1 MPRRFA
7 ERVAGFEV
15 NRSGEAAMS
24 SKPGLLFY
32 CQHSLGMGHLV
43 RSLALAEAFA
53 VDFRVV
59 FLNGGVLPAGFR
71 ARNGVEIVELP
82 ALGMGINGRLV
93 SRDERYML
101 DQAKLLRRQSIL
113 AALTRLEP
121 KVIVIELFPFGR
133 KKFAFELLPLLKV
146 ARQPKLVSPL
156 ILCSLRDI
164 LVSKGKKQQRHDDR
178 ACGLA
183 NRYFDGVLVHSDPE
197 FARLGES
204 FQPRRLLR
212 APVHYT
218 GFVLPERSAK
228 SQAHRARRVLVSA
241 GGGRYG
247 AALFEAA
254 LAAHHHRWKQE
265 RLPSTLVAGPFLPE
279 AEWCKLSRTTRD
291 TAGIEVQRSVP
302 DVGVEMLF
310 VRASVSQCGYN
321 TAMDILYSGV
331 PALVVPF
338 SESREDEQLR
348 RARRLE
354 QLGVLRVLDPDRLDG
369 PTLAREVCEL
379 LNFEPNLTRL
389 DLNGAK
395 NTANLVR
402 DLLAERSKGNGVS
415 THLREV
421 RR

>member
-1 MPRRFA
+1 VPPGFA
-7 ERVAGFEV
+7 EKVVRFQV
-15 NRSGEAAMS
+15 NRKGDAAMS
-24 SKPGLLFY
+24 SKPVLLFY

-59 FLNGGVLPAGFR
+59 FLNGGDLPAGLG
-71 ARNGVEIVELP
+71 ARNGIEILQLP
-82 ALGMGINGRLV
+82 ALGMDIDGRLL
-93 SRDERYML
+93 SRDERYTL
-101 DQAKLLRRQSIL
+101 EEAKLVRRQSVL
-113 AALTRLEP
+113 GALTRLEP

-133 KKFAFELLPLLKV
+133 KKFAFELLPLLKG
-146 ARQPKLVSPL
+146 ARQGKLVSPI

-164 LVSKGKKQQRHDDR
+164 LVSKGEKQQRHDDR

-183 NRYFDGVLVHSDPE
+183 NRYFDGVLVHSDPK
-197 FARLGES
+197 FARLEES
-204 FQPRRLLR
+204 FQPRTPLR

-218 GFVLPERSAK
+218 GFVLPERSAN
-228 SQAHRARRVLVSA
+228 SEAHRARRVLISA
-241 GGGRYG
+241 GSGRYG
-247 AALFEAA
+247 ARLFQAA
-254 LAAHHHRWKQE
+254 LAAHDEVWKQE

-279 AEWCKLSRTTRD
+279 ADWRELGRTTRD
-291 TAGIEVQRSVP
+291 ISGIQVQRSVP
-302 DVGVEMLF
+302 DMGVEMLL

-338 SESREDEQLR
+338 SEGREDEQIR

-354 QLGVLRVLDPDRLDG
+354 QLGVLRVLESDRLDG
-369 PTLAREVCEL
+369 PTLAKEVCEL

-389 DLNGAK
+389 DLNGTK
-395 NTANLVR
+395 RTANLVR

-415 THLREV
+415 IHPSKV